1 MTQATIVDQIEKKFF
16 QAQQRI
22 RDLEEDNHSL
32 RNELKE
38 VRRQLDSMQGL

>member
-1 MTQATIVDQIEKKFF
+1 MTQATIADQIKKEFSL
-16 QAQQRI
+16 AQQRV

-38 VRRQLDSMQGL
+38 VRRQLGSMRGL